1 MLFTIPDNGPTEEVC
16 HIAEAKTGST
26 SRSSAG
32 PRAFAARQPGGAIQ
46 EVWQTRLPLCRKQGA
61 WPGLLPLR
69 DSGNWK
75 DSLLLRFRET
85 KEANSSLFGK
95 PPKAAGAHR
104 RDHVYQSGATRA
116 GRARR
121 RITRVAGKA
130 ILMAIC
136 KVGVT
141 VPRWFLRFAVYWS
154 RCWSMR

>member
-1 MLFTIPDNGPTEEVC
+1 MLYNTPDNDSTEEVC
-16 HIAEAKTGST
+16 RLLDAKTGST
-26 SRSSAG
+26 SCSSAG
-32 PRAFAARQPGGAIQ
+32 PRAFAARQPRGALQ
-46 EVWQTRLPLCRKQGA
+46 EVWQPRLPLCRKQRA

-85 KEANSSLFGK
+85 KEANSSLPGK
-95 PPKAAGAHR
+95 PPKAAGAHHS
-104 RDHVYQSGATRA
+104 DHVYQSGATRA

-130 ILMAIC
+130 ILMAIR

-154 RCWSMR
+154 RCWSMG